1 MTKTKQ
7 VRTITNTTKRAKALG
22 GPLASMAAMGAGAAA
37 ALIVL
42 FAPGTASAQGTAAP
56 APAPA
61 PAAGDPNCPPGSWF
75 CGDAK
80 ANGQTGAAGG
90 ATGGAGLQPLPGT
103 QPAAQRGVT
112 YQPTPAPPPVVVY
125 QPAPPVVIVQGKD
138 APPPYKYTPRPPVR
152 KSEWGLNLHL
162 EGAFIG
168 NGKQQNT
175 GMGGGGLGLRFRPA
189 PVAALEVDLDFL
201 GGRDYNGYRRGETA
215 FTMNCLLFVN
225 PKSKAQVYFLAG
237 FGWAGAHATDDTLRT
252 SSMQR
257 EFNYGYFG
265 GQAGIG
271 MEFRL
276 AKHFALNADF
286 RGFVRGRTDSGAR
299 YSPEFRDG
307 NKTTN
312 TSGGALLTGGM
323 TFYF

>member
-7 VRTITNTTKRAKALG
+7 VRTMKQPTTPRAKVLG
-22 GPLASMAAMGAGAAA
+22 GGRRPRGGLAAA
-37 ALIVL
+37 GTALIVL
-42 FAPGTASAQGTAAP
+42 LAAGTASAQGGAAP
-56 APAPA
+56 AA
-61 PAAGDPNCPPGSWF
+61 DPSCPPGSWF

-80 ANGQTGAAGG
+80 ASGQTAPAAAGSS
-90 ATGGAGLQPLPGT
+90 GLQPLPGS
-103 QPAAQRGVT
+103 QPAASAPGVT
-112 YQPTPAPPPVVVY
+112 YAPAPTAPPVVVY

-138 APPPYKYTPRPPVR
+138 APAPYHYTPRQPVR

-168 NGKQQNT
+168 NGRRDNT

-215 FTMNCLLFVN
+215 FTMNCLVFVN

-237 FGWAGAHATDDTLRT
+237 FGWAGAHATDDTSYTAL
-252 SSMQR
+252 QR
-257 EFNYGYFG
+257 EYNYGYFG

-286 RGFVRGRTDSGAR
+286 RGFLRGRTDSGAR
-299 YSPEFRDG
+299 YNPEFRDG
-307 NKTTN
+307 TNTTN